1 MKKRFL
7 TAIALLFSLSV
18 LVGCNNKGNDNQSQ
32 EEPAT
37 SIEPCE
43 KHTWGEKV
51 TIKEPTCTEEG
62 QTQRTCTVCG
72 AKEEPKTVK
81 ALGHKYD
88 DGAVTKNAT
97 CGDPG
102 IKTFTCER
110 CGDTYEEKIYVPH
123 TWSETSVP
131 LTVGDSDA
139 IVNEFT
145 CTICGKKKLEWAGK
159 QATGRYTISG
169 STKSDDQFPD
179 YLKLSTNDNYITY
192 TFPYTAAGKAII
204 YMRGVMD
211 YWKDGNQDNQARAGY
226 YAGKNSSDGN
236 FELKVNNEVVDYS
249 WSKGLTYED
258 LLPGE
263 AQGSY
268 SALNDCKVG
277 ECNIING
284 QNTVTFTRKESY
296 NLLIKDFV
304 IIFE

>member
-1 MKKRFL
+1 MKKKFL
-7 TAIALLFSLSV
+7 TIISLLFSLTV
-18 LVGCNNKGNDNQSQ
+18 LAGCNTTAKDGESSEQ
-32 EEPAT
+32 PTT

-43 KHTWGEKV
+43 RHSWGKAE
-51 TIKEPTCTEEG
+51 TILEPTCTQPG
-62 QTQRTCTVCG
+62 QTQRTCEVCG
-72 AKEEPKTVK
+72 AKEDPKTVK

-88 DGAVTKNAT
+88 DGKITTPAT
-97 CGDPG
+97 CATPG
-102 IKTFTCER
+102 VKTFTCER
-110 CGDTYEEKIYVPH
+110 CGDTTTEEVKADH
-123 TWSETSVP
+123 TWGAATD

-139 IVNEFT
+139 LVKEFT
-145 CTICGKKKLEWAGK
+145 CTACGKKKLEFAGK

-179 YLKLSTNDNYITY
+179 YLKLGTNGDSVTF
-192 TFPYTAAGKAII
+192 TFPYTAAGKATI
-204 YMRGVMD
+204 YLRGVMD
-211 YWKDGNQDNQARAGY
+211 YWHDGNNENQARAGY

-236 FELKVNNEVVDYS
+236 FELKVNDAVVDYS

-277 ECNIING
+277 ECNIVNG
-284 QNTVTFTRKESY
+284 PNTIIYKRTESY

-304 IIFE
+304 IIFD